1 MTAQSEKINIFL
13 KTHFLYYQPIHP
25 QFVLWA
31 SPVCCI
37 FRVLT
42 LLPVG
47 AQRAA
52 SDDT

>member
-1 MTAQSEKINIFL
+1 M
-13 KTHFLYYQPIHP
+13 HP

-47 AQRAA
+47 AQRA
-52 SDDT
+52 SNDDTYSDCLVGGITVNLF